1 MLDRDSNIS
10 IPHDMA
16 LDPQAKIVLDYL
28 ATLGQPEISRLS
40 VQEARALARK
50 RSLPAGPAADVSERR
65 MSTGATDLRLR
76 IYKPQSA
83 HGELGGLLFF
93 HGGGFVTG
101 DLEGHDALCR
111 QLALGAGCAV
121 VSVDYR
127 LAPEHKFPCAVDDA
141 YAATC
146 WVHEHAEE
154 LGIDRRRLGVAGDSA
169 GGSLAAVV
177 ARLAKEQRNPTLLF
191 QLLLYPVTDLRS
203 FDTESYLQNA
213 TGMFLT
219 RDAMRWFAQH
229 YLSSDQDANDSRAS
243 PLCAQDLSG
252 MPPAL
257 IVIGTHDPLRDE
269 GGAYAELLAS
279 AQNQV
284 KLLCYPGMIH
294 GFVSMYAFLDKGRE
308 ALRECTNAVSAALS

>member
-1 MLDRDSNIS
+1 
-10 IPHDMA
+10 MA
-16 LDPQAKIVLDYL
+16 LDPQARMILDYL
-28 ATLGQPEISRLS
+28 ATLGEPEISTLS
-40 VQEARALARK
+40 VQQARALARK
-50 RSLPAGPAADVSERR
+50 RPLPAGPAADVSERR
-65 MSTGATDLRLR
+65 MITGATGLKLRV
-76 IYKPQSA
+76 YKPEGA

-111 QLALGAGCAV
+111 QLAVGAGCAV

-127 LAPEHKFPCAVDDA
+127 LAPEHKFPSAVDDA

-146 WVHEHAEE
+146 WVHEHADE
-154 LGIDRRRLGVAGDSA
+154 LGIDRRRLAVAGDSA
-169 GGSLAAVV
+169 GGNLAAVV
-177 ARLAKEQRNPTLLF
+177 ARLAKEQRNPTLQF

-219 RDAMRWFAQH
+219 RDAMRWFARH
-229 YLSSDQDANDSRAS
+229 YLSSEQDANDPRAS
-243 PLCAQDLSG
+243 PLCANNLTG

-257 IVIGTHDPLRDE
+257 IITASHDPLRDE
-269 GGAYAELLAS
+269 GAAYAALLAS
-279 AQNQV
+279 AHNQV

-294 GFVSMYAFLDKGRE
+294 GFVSMYPFLDKGRD
-308 ALRECTNAVSAALS
+308 AIRECTDALSAALS